1 MYAYNP
7 EFKTVTRKLVSRKT
21 LINSVQ
27 LISVSTQTPR
37 IGWDLI
43 VLPRSAVNPPF
54 PSIHDRESLSLAS
67 LLFPMTPHL
76 RLHKSFQI
84 PHTIDTPVP
93 CGVKT
98 GRSTRQPTPL
108 TRTSAG
114 RVGESVKNQRST
126 HRGKRVIL
134 NHSKSIRF
142 TANPDNG
149 GTPLHWDT
157 FADRQATGTC
167 LREGQQER

>member
-1 MYAYNP
+1 M
-7 EFKTVTRKLVSRKT
+7 
-21 LINSVQ
+21 
-27 LISVSTQTPR
+27 
-37 IGWDLI
+37 
-43 VLPRSAVNPPF
+43 LPRSAVNPPF

-114 RVGESVKNQRST
+114 RVEESVKNQRST

-142 TANPDNG
+142 TANPTTAERHCTGILLLIDRRRERASERDNRRDNSVWNSL
-149 GTPLHWDT
+149 P
-157 FADRQATGTC
+157 RQ
-167 LREGQQER
+167 LRLKLP